1 MSTDIDPSSAERF
14 DELLPFYVNG
24 TLADADRAFVEAHLA
39 AHPEARAEAQFYRSL
54 QRRMQ
59 ESGPAVPETI
69 GLARTLQ
76 LIRGD
81 QPSFGERVAAF
92 FGGFGMRPAPAL
104 AALALVAVQGAVIWN
119 LMGDA
124 KDDAA
129 EIRSLRAA
137 SVDEQPLL
145 KISFAPDAREAD
157 IRLLLVAIDGQLA
170 GGPGQLGDYYV
181 RVPQG
186 RLDAALQRLKN
197 DPLVQAAATAPGL
210 PPRE

>member
-1 MSTDIDPSSAERF
+1 MSTRAIAISCSSSLKNCPTCSLRSLTASALFLFSSSLSRQAYEVAVKILDGRLNAF
-14 DELLPFYVNG
+14 ASLGRPLLEFFLPFPK
-24 TLADADRAFVEAHLA
+24 L
-39 AHPEARAEAQFYRSL
+39 
-54 QRRMQ
+54 
-59 ESGPAVPETI
+59 
-69 GLARTLQ
+69 
-76 LIRGD
+76 D
-81 QPSFGERVAAF
+81 QPVKRLVDGAEFSGV
-92 FGGFGMRPAPAL
+92 GIVKAL
-104 AALALVAVQGAVIWN
+104 HH
-119 LMGDA
+119 
-124 KDDAA
+124 
-129 EIRSLRAA
+129 LRAA